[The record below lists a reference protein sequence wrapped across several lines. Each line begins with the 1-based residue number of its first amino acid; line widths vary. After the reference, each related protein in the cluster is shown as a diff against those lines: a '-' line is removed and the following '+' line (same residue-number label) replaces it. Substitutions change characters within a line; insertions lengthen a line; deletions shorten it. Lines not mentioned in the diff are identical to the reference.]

1 MYQYQAHTIDDKKML
16 TQVNKGGGKQDASL
30 TFGFV
35 HTQIGD
41 FLHIHSAVSR
51 LFCILT
57 HELVKYK

>member
-1 MYQYQAHTIDDKKML
+1 MYQYQAHTIDDNKML
-16 TQVNKGGGKQDASL
+16 TQVNMGGKQDASL

-41 FLHIHSAVSR
+41 SLRIHSAVSR